1 MEHLDYISFN
11 QLITDIDND
20 NSNRKYKGEMP
31 CIIDFYTTWCHPC
44 KDVDQWLHKISEEFD
59 GKIII
64 YKIDCEK
71 EKSLAEKLNICS
83 YPHLM
88 FMKSNELP
96 KSIIGLYPYQ
106 YLREM
111 VSNEL
116 L

>member
-11 QLITDIDND
+11 QLITDIDID
-20 NSNRKYKGEMP
+20 KSQRKYKGEMP
-31 CIIDFYTTWCHPC
+31 CIIDFYTSWCQPC
-44 KDVDQWLHKISEEFD
+44 KDVDLWLKKIHNEFE
-59 GKIII
+59 GKIKI

-71 EKSLAEKLNICS
+71 EKSLAEKLNVCS

-88 FMKSNELP
+88 FMKTNELP
-96 KSIIGLYPYQ
+96 KSIIGLYPYR

-111 VSNEL
+111 ISNEL